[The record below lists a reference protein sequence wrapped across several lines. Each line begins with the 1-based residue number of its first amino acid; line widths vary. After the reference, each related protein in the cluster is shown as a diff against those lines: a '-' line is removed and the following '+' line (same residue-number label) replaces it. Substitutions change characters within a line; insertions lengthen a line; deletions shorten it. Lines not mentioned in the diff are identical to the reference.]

1 MFELLK
7 KMLVHVT
14 GFGFAAGLPCIIL
27 ITTSSAWLK
36 DAGVSLSYIGF
47 FAWLTLA
54 YSIKFL
60 WAPLLTDFR
69 YLFKRFLVHRK
80 SWIVNNTINNS
91 LFIFILSL
99 LNPQFNLSIFCLLHL

>member
-7 KMLVHVT
+7 KMLVMLSL
-14 GFGFAAGLPCIIL
+14 GFSAGLPYIIL

-54 YSIKFL
+54 YAIKFL
-60 WAPLLTDFR
+60 WAPLVDRFSIPF
-69 YLFKRFLVHRK
+69 FKRYGQRK
-80 SWIVNNTINNS
+80 SWILTTQLIILS
-91 LFIFILSL
+91 SIFILSL
-99 LNPQFNLSIFCLLHL
+99 

>member
-7 KMLVHVT
+7 KMLVMLSL
-14 GFGFAAGLPCIIL
+14 GFSAGLPYIIL

-54 YSIKFL
+54 YAIKFL
-60 WAPLLTDFR
+60 WAPLVD
-69 YLFKRFLVHRK
+69 RF
-80 SWIVNNTINNS
+80 SIP
-91 LFIFILSL
+91 F
-99 LNPQFNLSIFCLLHL
+99 FNVTVAHL